1 MSDDEEKRFYQFF
14 SRFWLILFV
23 IFCALFCTSMCTNIY
38 FTEKSANIG
47 IDICTDKTTKKLD
60 IECLSAIKK
69 IYE

>member
-14 SRFWLILFV
+14 SRFGLILFA
-23 IFCALFCTSMCTNIY
+23 IFCALLCSNIY
-38 FTEKSANIG
+38 FGTKFTNRA